1 MKTFRKM
8 IKVDKPINVLVGTCA
23 GSKQD
28 TEALARSQ
36 IERYFDI
43 PGNSWMLIRQ
53 IDQAYV
59 YEIHEGGS
67 GKPYLPNILK
77 AMKEQ
82 QGSVFLQTLS
92 GKAIQIVRREN
103 GALSTLML
111 PAKAER
117 SPSDIEVDVD
127 LTGSMKPYATTGAE
141 WNRIG
146 LASLSLGVLMMTI
159 AGVVSKSFDIAM
171 QGYLEVASTL
181 PISRIAE
188 LTVKPETP
196 ANIVKPLETLPVS
209 QWNQLFEAQLGYGE
223 SISRLVY
230 ERGQWEVQ
238 RVSPGRD
245 GSSLEI
251 ESRQRLDIESIPDTP
266 PAPPAPIPTEE
277 RT

>member
-1 MKTFRKM
+1 MKLFKKM
-8 IKVDKPINVLVGTCA
+8 IKADKPINVLVGTCA

-36 IERYFDI
+36 VERYFDI
-43 PGNSWMLIRQ
+43 PGNSWMLIRPLNDSF
-53 IDQAYV
+53 I

-77 AMKEQ
+77 AMKGEE
-82 QGSVFLQTLS
+82 GSVFLQTLS

-103 GALSTLML
+103 GALATIML

-117 SPSDIEVDVD
+117 SINDIEVDAD

-146 LASLSLGVLMMTI
+146 FASLSLGVLMMTI

-196 ANIVKPLETLPVS
+196 SDIVKPLEALPVS
-209 QWNQLFEAQLGYGE
+209 QWNELFEAQLGYGE

-230 ERGQWEVQ
+230 QQGQWEVQ
-238 RVSPGRD
+238 RVRPGQD
-245 GSSLEI
+245 GASLEI
-251 ESRQRLDIESIPDTP
+251 ESRHPLEVQSNTDINLP
-266 PAPPAPIPTEE
+266 PIPPLTEVNP
-277 RT
+277 